1 MAIGEGEV
9 AVEKS
14 ADRRLI
20 ALAESRDQ
28 RVIRMFRGLLFIDRG
43 GSANDQGAR
52 RQDSDCSH
60 ANHEAAHDLALT

>member
-1 MAIGEGEV
+1 V
-9 AVEKS
+9 AVEQS

-20 ALAESRDQ
+20 ALTESRDQ
-28 RVIRMFRGLLFIDRG
+28 RAIRLSRRPLFIDRG
-43 GSANDQGAR
+43 GSAKNQGAR